1 MVGWPGVE
9 VHRVLDTTWKPHGGA
24 IAVRAE
30 KAVTFGGT
38 AASAGRPVAAGNL
51 GCSADEA

>member
-30 KAVTFGGT
+30 KAVTFGGS